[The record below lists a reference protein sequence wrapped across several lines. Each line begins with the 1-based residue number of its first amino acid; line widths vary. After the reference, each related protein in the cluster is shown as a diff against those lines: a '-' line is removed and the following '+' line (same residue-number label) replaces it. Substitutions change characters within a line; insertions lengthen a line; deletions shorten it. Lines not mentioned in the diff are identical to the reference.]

1 MKNTRNAIN
10 NRTLRMV
17 NGDLC
22 LVAATAAVDLNLLPR
37 SFYNELEVE
46 ILRFEVA
53 SLYNINKLITNQI
66 LANIA
71 VVMISFYVF
80 SETRFGK
87 NGPCVVSI
95 AKFIGFWIQ
104 VSGFGCQEKDVRNPW
119 S

>member
-1 MKNTRNAIN
+1 M
-10 NRTLRMV
+10 L
-17 NGDLC
+17 NGDLS
-22 LVAATAAVDLNLLPR
+22 LLAATVAVDLNILPR
-37 SFYNELEVE
+37 SFFKELAMV
-46 ILRFEVA
+46 ILKFEVA